1 MLVEALVSMGILV
14 VAVFAIFSM
23 LTRSTSLNRV
33 ISQQYVATYL
43 AAEGL
48 EVVSNIVDS
57 NLLTCTAPWNDN
69 ATDGT
74 YELTYGSNQLST
86 RVSGPTSLLRVS
98 PTNGFYQYQSG
109 DPSLFRRAVTIK
121 TIKGDVEMRVT
132 SVVTWKG
139 RGGVDSEVKL
149 EDHFFKWRPRPAGC

>member
-14 VAVFAIFSM
+14 VAVFAIFSL

-48 EVVSNIVDS
+48 ELVKNIVDS
-57 NLLTCTAPWNDN
+57 NLLTCPNPWNLGVS
-69 ATDGT
+69 DGPHEVDYT
-74 YELTYGSNQLST
+74 SSQL
-86 RVSGPTSLLRVS
+86 GS
-98 PTNGFYQYQSG
+98 PTGQKLFIDPSTGFYRYQAAG
-109 DPSLFRRAVTIK
+109 EASLFTRTVTIQ
-121 TIKGDVEMRVT
+121 TIRADTEMRAT
-132 SVVTWKG
+132 SVVKWRG

-149 EDHFFKWRPRPAGC
+149 EDHFFNWRPRPAGC